1 MNEIYLIRHGEV
13 EEKYHRVFAGRTD
26 IGLSEV
32 GKKQAAVTAEFLRN
46 QSITTVYS
54 SPMKRVRQTVEPFE
68 KLTSLKPV
76 YLDELVEMD
85 FGAWTGLSFEDVER
99 KFGVNAVK
107 WLEQI
112 EAGTIPGA
120 ETVDQ
125 LMVRVEPALSR
136 ILIENINGNVAV
148 FCHGGIIR
156 VILSIMLEIPLVK
169 LGKIS
174 ISYCSINKFCVNELG
189 VSLRLLNYLPWK
201 NGNLDMV

>member
-1 MNEIYLIRHGEV
+1 
-13 EEKYHRVFAGRTD
+13 
-26 IGLSEV
+26 
-32 GKKQAAVTAEFLRN
+32 
-46 QSITTVYS
+46 
-54 SPMKRVRQTVEPFE
+54 MKRVRQTVEPFE

-189 VSLRLLNYLPWK
+189 VL
-201 NGNLDMV
+201 